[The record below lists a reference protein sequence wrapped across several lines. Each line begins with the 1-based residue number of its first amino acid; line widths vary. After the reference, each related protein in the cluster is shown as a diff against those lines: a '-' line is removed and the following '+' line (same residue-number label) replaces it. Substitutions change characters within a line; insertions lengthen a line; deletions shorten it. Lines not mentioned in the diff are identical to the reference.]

1 MSAKRDEAIN
11 ILNGAVPPGV
21 VYQSNQGGA
30 PYMNKF
36 YELTW
41 TNHTVLL
48 ADYMAGGIMTACNG
62 FVNWYALRLGI
73 KGISNWFLL
82 WQSLQGIEKGD
93 AWVAATAGAKPQPG
107 DILKHRINHVDVA
120 IGFIGSNGNIL
131 RRVGAGQGDGTIYST
146 HPRPRDLQTRS
157 MEYDCLRRVDG
168 AGPYNWQNLEGWL
181 DIDLFFGSGTTATD
195 VVPDWLLGWWRVTWR
210 GWIYFYYFDQNHEV
224 KWTQTQ
230 PPSTA
235 FPPLVAD
242 DTGDF
247 TIDSFSV
254 VTLRWRTTQS
264 VETLRP
270 KYISSGNEMTGKC
283 NGTDPFTAVKI

>member
-11 ILNGAVPPGV
+11 VLNGAVPQGA
-21 VYQSNQGGA
+21 VYKSNQGGP

-41 TNHTVLL
+41 TNHTVLM
-48 ADYMAGGIMTACNG
+48 ADYVAGGIMTACNG

-82 WQSLQGIEKGD
+82 WQSLQGIQKGE
-93 AWVAATAGAKPQPG
+93 AWVPATATGAKPKPG

-120 IGFIGSNGNIL
+120 IGFNGNIL

-146 HPRPRDLQTRS
+146 HPRPRDPNSRA
-157 MEYDCLRRVDG
+157 MEYDCLKRVDG
-168 AGPYNWQNLEGWL
+168 TGPYNWQNLEGWL
-181 DIDLFFGSGTTATD
+181 DIDLFFGTATTATD
-195 VVPDWLLGWWRVTWR
+195 VVPDWLVGWWRVAWR
-210 GWIYFYYFDQNHEV
+210 GMIYFYYFDQNHQV

-230 PPSTA
+230 PLSTA
-235 FPPLVAD
+235 FPPLLAD

-247 TIDSFSV
+247 TIDNFSV

-270 KYISSGNEMTGKC
+270 KYLSSGNEMTGKC
-283 NGTDPFTAVKI
+283 NGTDPLTATKI